1 MSSSAIVIFGG
12 TGDLSYRKLYPAL
25 YDLHKLGKLS
35 EEFKIVGIGRR
46 DYTDEDYTQII
57 KKWNK
62 DFSRLDYTDED
73 FNEFK
78 KKITYINMDFSNEK
92 NYYKLEE
99 MFEKLN
105 ISDEI
110 MYYFAVSPD
119 FFIPITKGLST
130 ISKRLENAKIIVEK
144 PFGKDLESAKKLN
157 EEFKKYLKYENIY
170 YIDHYLGKEML
181 LNIMTIRFFNSMFN
195 GVWNKEFVDNVQITV
210 SETVGV
216 ETRGNYY
223 DKAGAIADMLQNHLL
238 QILSVVAMDEPQN
251 FTTHDIKE
259 AQTDIFRKLRRISN
273 DDIQDYMV
281 LGQYDGYKDEDKVD
295 KNSNTETYVAMKLFV
310 DNDRWMNVPF
320 YLRTGKKLK
329 YREIEIVIQFLP
341 TQSAVKML
349 SQDYT
354 NGDLQKISENNYL
367 SIKIQPDEG
376 IKLNFNVKKPS
387 TEDKIDVASLD
398 YCQSCIAENII
409 NTPQAYERLLES
421 AINSNRTL
429 FSTWEQ
435 IQLSWQYMNDFVDRY
450 KKNIDIVYRYEQ
462 GTNGPVEANEIL
474 KKDGRKWIYT
484 KE

>member
-99 MFEKLN
+99 IFEKLN

-110 MYYFAVSPD
+110 MYYFAVSPH

-251 FTTHDIKE
+251 FTTQDIKE

>member
-1 MSSSAIVIFGG
+1 M
-12 TGDLSYRKLYPAL
+12 
-25 YDLHKLGKLS
+25 
-35 EEFKIVGIGRR
+35 
-46 DYTDEDYTQII
+46 
-57 KKWNK
+57 
-62 DFSRLDYTDED
+62 
-73 FNEFK
+73 
-78 KKITYINMDFSNEK
+78 
-92 NYYKLEE
+92 
-99 MFEKLN
+99 
-105 ISDEI
+105 
-110 MYYFAVSPD
+110 
-119 FFIPITKGLST
+119 
-130 ISKRLENAKIIVEK
+130 EK
-144 PFGKDLESAKKLN
+144 PFGKDLEYAKKLN

-251 FTTHDIKE
+251 FTTQDIKE

>member
-1 MSSSAIVIFGG
+1 MKTS
-12 TGDLSYRKLYPAL
+12 
-25 YDLHKLGKLS
+25 
-35 EEFKIVGIGRR
+35 
-46 DYTDEDYTQII
+46 
-57 KKWNK
+57 
-62 DFSRLDYTDED
+62 
-73 FNEFK
+73 
-78 KKITYINMDFSNEK
+78 ITYINMDFSNEK

-251 FTTHDIKE
+251 FTTQDIKE

-310 DNDRWMNVPF
+310 DNDRYIYSHIIP
-320 YLRTGKKLK
+320 YLKG
-329 YREIEIVIQFLP
+329 EIEEFD
-341 TQSAVKML
+341 
-349 SQDYT
+349 DY
-354 NGDLQKISENNYL
+354 QM
-367 SIKIQPDEG
+367 DEW
-376 IKLNFNVKKPS
+376 
-387 TEDKIDVASLD
+387 
-398 YCQSCIAENII
+398 
-409 NTPQAYERLLES
+409 
-421 AINSNRTL
+421 
-429 FSTWEQ
+429 FS
-435 IQLSWQYMNDFVDRY
+435 YH
-450 KKNIDIVYRYEQ
+450 KNILNEVIILFA
-462 GTNGPVEANEIL
+462 EAMEIGFLKHDPILINIKDLIL
-474 KKDGRKWIYT
+474 KERRARYDHIWNR
-484 KE
+484 